1 MYVLISVT
9 LLVIFVLGVLLDFFR
24 TARQRSMASRHRK
37 ILKFKAIVIKT
48 QRLLNGQAILPL
60 TAVSSIVCLE
70 RALVALKALADL
82 ENTKKR
88 HGLIASMEKKLENFR
103 ALTEAEPYYYALLSI
118 PTDLNELG
126 RILKQA
132 MLLMITLKV
141 EHAKGKLSD
150 EQLEVENHQ
159 LDILIVRL
167 KAEIYKNQSMRYVEQ
182 KKYAKAQALN
192 DKAVEILGG
201 LTCEN
206 EEVMK
211 SVTEAI
217 DSINVLNVGVTGVI
231 EEQNHTFYDKF
242 KKEAHEKEEE
252 KPFEVDDME
261 LIFGKKRK
269 Y

>member
-1 MYVLISVT
+1 MYVLISVS
-9 LLVIFVLGVLLDFFR
+9 LLVIFVLGVLLDFVR
-24 TARQRSMASRHRK
+24 TTRQRSMASRHRK

-70 RALVALKALADL
+70 RALIALKALADL
-82 ENTKKR
+82 ERTKKR
-88 HGLIASMEKKLENFR
+88 DGLIASIGKKLENFR

-132 MLLMITLKV
+132 MLLLITLKV

-150 EQLEVENHQ
+150 EQLEVESHQ
-159 LDILIVRL
+159 LDILIIRL
-167 KAEIYKNQSMRYVEQ
+167 KAEIYKHQSMRYVEQ
-182 KKYAKAQALN
+182 KKYAKAQTLN

-201 LTCEN
+201 IACEH
-206 EEVMK
+206 EDVMK
-211 SVTEAI
+211 SITETI

-252 KPFEVDDME
+252 GPFEVDDME

>member
-1 MYVLISVT
+1 VT
-9 LLVIFVLGVLLDFFR
+9 LLVIFVFGVLLDFFR

-82 ENTKKR
+82 ERTTKR
-88 HGLIASMEKKLENFR
+88 QGLIASMEKKLENFR
-103 ALTEAEPYYYALLSI
+103 NLTEEEPYFYALMNL

-132 MLLMITLKV
+132 MLLTITLKV
-141 EHAKGKLSD
+141 EHAKGKMSD
-150 EQLEVENHQ
+150 EQLETENQQ

-182 KKYAKAQALN
+182 KKYSKAQALN

-201 LTCEN
+201 VGCDN

-211 SVTEAI
+211 LITEAS

-242 KKEAHEKEEE
+242 KKEAQEREDEG
-252 KPFEVDDME
+252 PFEVDDME
-261 LIFGKKRK
+261 VIFGKKRK

>member
-1 MYVLISVT
+1 MT
-9 LLVIFVLGVLLDFFR
+9 LLVIFVFGVLLDFFR

-82 ENTKKR
+82 ERTTKR
-88 HGLIASMEKKLENFR
+88 QGLIASMEKKLENFR
-103 ALTEAEPYYYALLSI
+103 NLTEEEPYFYALMNL

-132 MLLMITLKV
+132 MLLTITLKV
-141 EHAKGKLSD
+141 EHAKGKMSD
-150 EQLEVENHQ
+150 EQLETENQQ

-182 KKYAKAQALN
+182 KKYSKAQALN

-201 LTCEN
+201 VGCDN

-211 SVTEAI
+211 LITEAS

-242 KKEAHEKEEE
+242 KKEAQEREDEG
-252 KPFEVDDME
+252 PFEVDDME
-261 LIFGKKRK
+261 VIFGKKRK